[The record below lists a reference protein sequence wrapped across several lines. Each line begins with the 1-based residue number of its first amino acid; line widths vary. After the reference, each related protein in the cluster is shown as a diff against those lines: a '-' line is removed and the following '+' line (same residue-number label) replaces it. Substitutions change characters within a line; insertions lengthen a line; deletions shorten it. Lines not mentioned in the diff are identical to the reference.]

1 MQLKIAYCDF
11 SKTAEKPPIFEVTI
25 GFYVENWVYKRLQT
39 FSEIRPLHTAVTD
52 TRFCTSKA
60 SAPSI
65 ASLPDWTRPRAC
77 CCRCWAPLLL
87 LLPWPTDTSPLDY
100 VTTRSLLESRYLI
113 IWWCTVSAVQLL
125 AAAA

>member
-1 MQLKIAYCDF
+1 M
-11 SKTAEKPPIFEVTI
+11 
-25 GFYVENWVYKRLQT
+25 
-39 FSEIRPLHTAVTD
+39 AVTH

-65 ASLPDWTRPRAC
+65 ATLLDWSRSRAC
-77 CCRCWAPLLL
+77 CSRCWAPLLL
-87 LLPWPTDTSPLDY
+87 LLPWPTDTNPLDY
-100 VTTRSLLESRYLI
+100 VTTRYLLESRYLI